1 MAARVKDVAAASKGD
16 AASASA
22 SSPSGKARSNPE
34 PTSQSVTV
42 DSELVDPITGKPLPH
57 YLKPTISS
65 CHDICKYGKRR
76 AAAERRE
83 QEKTIRRL
91 PSIKS
96 VSTSPS
102 SKPLAAAHRRSSS
115 TSTSPKDRTGKNVA
129 TPFTRTVSFGRTTT
143 PRTSRP
149 RERQPISA
157 ISIVTTTVTAT
168 TTTTKKQQT
177 AKQIKNVN
185 SSSSDSTVANTVTKV
200 SQSSRDHEEEK
211 IEEKTMILEECDGSQ
226 EEKLEH
232 AVPLEALGSIP
243 SSEEESTPAAIIT
256 ITTADDAAF
265 MISPSMDEAET
276 AEKKVVM
283 PTEEQTEEPEI
294 CTIGNL
300 PPQLSVQEELP
311 CIDELQDEDVGE
323 SAINNQVD
331 DDADDEE
338 NAAAGKNVDDVG
350 EIQGEEKE
358 ENVGDQKDGE
368 EEKEM
373 KQEQEEKE
381 EKEENDSSYDEYS
394 DDLDSEND
402 DDSEEEGQ
410 EEELKDGKQATKREK
425 TPRGQG
431 EEGQED
437 PPMKLRFR
445 RGTVLSP
452 GAEEGEDKAKKLRFR
467 RGRVIDEEDSKA
479 GSRRRRFKQRGE
491 AVDMDGAA
499 NVTTA
504 GSGKVVLKANG
515 GQEKKDGAVVF
526 NQVIEETA
534 SKLVES
540 RKSKVRA
547 LVGAF
552 ETVISIHE
560 TDAQNSQGH
569 AHAHPAASAK
579 EEEIAHGQ

>member
-1 MAARVKDVAAASKGD
+1 MAARVKDVAAARKGD

-34 PTSQSVTV
+34 PTSQSGTV

-57 YLKPTISS
+57 YLRPTISS

-102 SKPLAAAHRRSSS
+102 SKPSAAAHRRSSS
-115 TSTSPKDRTGKNVA
+115 TSTSPKDSTGKAVA

-157 ISIVTTTVTAT
+157 ISIVTTNVTAT
-168 TTTTKKQQT
+168 TTTTKKQET
-177 AKQIKNVN
+177 AKPNKNAN

-200 SQSSRDHEEEK
+200 SESSRDHEVEK

-243 SSEEESTPAAIIT
+243 SSEEESTPAAVIT
-256 ITTADDAAF
+256 ITTADDATF
-265 MISPSMDEAET
+265 IISPSMDEPET
-276 AEKKVVM
+276 AEQKVAM

-294 CTIGNL
+294 CTIGIL
-300 PPQLSVQEELP
+300 TPQLSVQEGLP
-311 CIDELQDEDVGE
+311 GIDELQDEDVGE

-331 DDADDEE
+331 DDADAEE
-338 NAAAGKNVDDVG
+338 NAAGAKNVDDVG

-358 ENVGDQKDGE
+358 ENVEDQKDGE
-368 EEKEM
+368 EEKEK
-373 KQEQEEKE
+373 KQEEEEIE

-394 DDLDSEND
+394 DNLDSEND
-402 DDSEEEGQ
+402 DDSEEEG

-437 PPMKLRFR
+437 TPKKLRFR
-445 RGTVLSP
+445 RGTVLSR
-452 GAEEGEDKAKKLRFR
+452 GAEECEDKPKKLRFR

-479 GSRRRRFKQRGE
+479 HSRRRRFKQRGE
-491 AVDMDGAA
+491 AMDMDGAA

-504 GSGKVVLKANG
+504 GSGKAVLKANG

-579 EEEIAHGQ
+579 EEEISHGQ